1 MQIGLS
7 TLPWQVVC
15 ADSCPCAPKVQTMQL
30 HNTKEAVLTDVV
42 FMAAPTP
49 ALISLQSKPV

>member
-7 TLPWQVVC
+7 ALPWQVVC
-15 ADSCPCAPKVQTMQL
+15 AGSCICAPKVQTVQL
-30 HNTKEAVLTDVV
+30 HSTKEAILTDVV

-49 ALISLQSKPV
+49 APISLPSKSV